1 MKFVR
6 PLLLG
11 IILAGFFSSAFAF
24 AAPVNSGQALEISPP
39 VIELSA
45 NPGQSITTNI
55 KVRDVS
61 NSELIVRGKA
71 DDFGAGD
78 ENGDPKILLDQKEAT
93 RFSLKYWIAS
103 VPDLRLVPR
112 EIKTVTVRINV
123 PKNAEPGGHYG
134 VVRFTGTPP
143 DLEGQGVSLSASIG
157 ALILLKVSGPVTE
170 KVDIVDFFAT
180 KGIGKNILF
189 EQGPINFVERLK
201 NTGSVH
207 VKPTGS
213 MDIFDSFGNLV
224 DVVPVNQPPRN
235 ILPDSIRRFNQTWN
249 KKWLLGRYRARI
261 NLSYGS
267 ASAPLV
273 AGTTF
278 WVIPWKLIVLV
289 IFILVVLFFTLRR
302 GIRNY
307 NRRIIAKASKRR
319 K

>member
-1 MKFVR
+1 MKLAR
-6 PLLLG
+6 QLLLG
-11 IILAGFFSSAFAF
+11 LLTSGIFTQSIAY
-24 AAPVNSGQALEISPP
+24 AAPAPNAGQALEISPP
-39 VIELSA
+39 VVELSA
-45 NPGQSITTNI
+45 SPGQTVTTNI
-55 KVRDVS
+55 KIRDVS

-78 ENGDPKILLDQKEAT
+78 ENGDPKILLDEKEAT
-93 RFSLKYWIAS
+93 RFSLKFWIAG

-112 EIKTVTVRINV
+112 EIKTVTVKISV

-143 DLEGQGVSLSASIG
+143 GLEGQGVSLSASIG
-157 ALILLKVSGPVTE
+157 ALILLRVAGPVTE
-170 KVDIVDFFAT
+170 KVEIVDFFAT
-180 KGIGKNILF
+180 KAITKNILF
-189 EQGPINFVERLK
+189 EQGPITFVERLK
-201 NTGSVH
+201 NLGSVH

-235 ILPDSIRRFNQTWN
+235 ILPDSIRKFDQTWN
-249 KKWLLGRYRARI
+249 KRWLFGRYRARV

-267 ASAPLV
+267 AHSPIV

-278 WVIPWKLIVLV
+278 WVIPYKLIILVL
-289 IFILVVLFFTLRR
+289 FILVVLFFSLRR

-307 NRRIIAKASKRR
+307 NRRIIAKARR
-319 K
+319 R